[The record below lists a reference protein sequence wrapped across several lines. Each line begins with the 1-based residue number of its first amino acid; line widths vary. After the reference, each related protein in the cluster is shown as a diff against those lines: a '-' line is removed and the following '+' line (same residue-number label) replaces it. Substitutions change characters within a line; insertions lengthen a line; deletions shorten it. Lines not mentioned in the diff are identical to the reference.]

1 MAQCTCAFRLSLFNS
16 SYFKGG
22 AAKSRCGKASGKGKA
37 ADREDVLAGF
47 LGQRVSRED
56 LPAEHRDQAHCQP
69 GFGADADLQVCSSAL
84 SCPTLP
90 VQTPLPHGCR

>member
-1 MAQCTCAFRLSLFNS
+1 MAQCTCAYRLAHFNF
-16 SYFKGG
+16 SYFTGG

-37 ADREDVLAGF
+37 AYREDVLAGF

-69 GFGADADLQVCSSAL
+69 GFGADAELQVCS
-84 SCPTLP
+84 
-90 VQTPLPHGCR
+90 